1 MINPEIV
8 DVTMNVKS
16 VLKQGLRL
24 PETQKDQETYTI
36 AVITASLLLISIG
49 WCLLKAPSA
58 PAAVLQ
64 NLEENTTNGVW
75 ITTM

>member
-1 MINPEIV
+1 MQGTQNAKNVPKKESSWLTQLILTELEIL
-8 DVTMNVKS
+8 TC
-16 VLKQGLRL
+16 
-24 PETQKDQETYTI
+24 Y
-36 AVITASLLLISIG
+36 VITGSLLLISIG

-64 NLEENTTNGVW
+64 NLEVNTTNGVW

>member
-1 MINPEIV
+1 MLDI
-8 DVTMNVKS
+8 MSVKNA
-16 VLKQGLRL
+16 LKQGLRL
-24 PETQKDQETYTI
+24 PETQSDQEIYI
-36 AVITASLLLISIG
+36 CSVVTASLLLLSIG

-64 NLEENTTNGVW
+64 NLEESTTNGVW

>member
-1 MINPEIV
+1 M
-8 DVTMNVKS
+8 DVRLEVATMNVKS

-24 PETQKDQETYTI
+24 PETQNEQEIYTI
-36 AVITASLLLISIG
+36 SVITASLLLLSIG

-64 NLEENTTNGVW
+64 NLEESTTNGVW

>member
-1 MINPEIV
+1 
-8 DVTMNVKS
+8 MNVKS

-24 PETQKDQETYTI
+24 PETQSEQEIYTI
-36 AVITASLLLISIG
+36 GVLTASLLILSMG
-49 WCLLKAPSA
+49 WCLIKAPDA

-64 NLEENTTNGVW
+64 NLEESTTNGVW